1 MSTMDKVIRFNDTLS
16 HVKLVAAALVR
27 EMHPGHDEITQRQ
40 AWAEFGRTRIEQ
52 WVKEGLIKPR
62 RVGQAKNAKRMYS
75 RLELLTAVDVERQ
88 ALEDMKR
95 V

>member
-40 AWAEFGRTRIEQ
+40 AWEEFGRTRIEQ